1 MVEGVTNMA
10 MPAKKK
16 SRRLGKG
23 LQSLLSTPVEVTS
36 PDSNDE
42 APSAIK
48 SPAVADMVSGTVG
61 NTKNTNA
68 SDSVTPGSTMPVGGL
83 VYLDVDLLAPNA
95 RQPRQVFDEDG
106 LMAPADS
113 MKTAGLM
120 QPIVVRPRAEEDT
133 FELVAG
139 ERRWRAAQ
147 LAGLQQIPSL
157 VRELDDKA
165 SAEWA
170 LIENLQRED
179 LNPIDRA
186 EAFDRLVVDFEVTQK
201 EIAIQLGIDR
211 SSVANLL
218 RLNDLE
224 SPIKDA
230 VRDGRLSMG
239 HAKVLLSIPDASTSI
254 KIAKTCAREQWSV
267 RELERQLKKRT
278 SKSSE
283 TKQADPDARTM
294 HMENLSAQLGDHLGT
309 KVLIV
314 PGKKQGS
321 GKISLSFYSNEQF
334 EGILERLDFKA
345 NS

>member
-1 MVEGVTNMA
+1 MA
-10 MPAKKK
+10 SSTRKRK
-16 SRRLGKG
+16 RRLGKG
-23 LQSLLSTPVEVTS
+23 LESLLAKPVEVKPPAASPSDQADS
-36 PDSNDE
+36 PDTSNNDDIP
-42 APSAIK
+42 APSVD
-48 SPAVADMVSGTVG
+48 SSQPVAVGTEPSGH
-61 NTKNTNA
+61 K
-68 SDSVTPGSTMPVGGL
+68 GL
-83 VYLDVDLLAPNA
+83 TYLEIELIVPNP

-106 LMAPADS
+106 LMALADS

-120 QPIVVRPRAEEDT
+120 QPIVVRPRAGEDT

-147 LAGLQQIPSL
+147 LAGLKQIPSL
-157 VRELDDKA
+157 VRELDDRA

-224 SPIKDA
+224 PPVKDA

-239 HAKVLLSIPDASTSI
+239 HAKVLLSIPDASTGI

-267 RELERQLKKRT
+267 RELERQLKKRS
-278 SKSSE
+278 SKSLGS
-283 TKQADPDARTM
+283 KPADPDARTM
-294 HMENLSAQLGDHLGT
+294 YMENLSGQLGDHLGT
-309 KVLIV
+309 KVTIV

>member
-1 MVEGVTNMA
+1 MA
-10 MPAKKK
+10 SSTRKRK
-16 SRRLGKG
+16 RRLGKG
-23 LQSLLSTPVEVTS
+23 LESLLAKPVEVEPPAAPPNDSTVSPSTKKVDAAQATTS
-36 PDSNDE
+36 GS
-42 APSAIK
+42 SAKGDI
-48 SPAVADMVSGTVG
+48 AVDATEHE
-61 NTKNTNA
+61 
-68 SDSVTPGSTMPVGGL
+68 GL
-83 VYLDVDLLAPNA
+83 AYLATELIVPNP

-106 LMAPADS
+106 LMALADS

-120 QPIVVRPRAEEDT
+120 QPIVVRPRAGEEA

-147 LAGLQQIPSL
+147 LAGLEHIPSI

-186 EAFDRLVVDFEVTQK
+186 EAFDRLVVDFEATQK

-224 SPIKDA
+224 PPIKDA

-254 KIAKTCAREQWSV
+254 TIAKTCAKEQWSV
-267 RELERQLKKRT
+267 RELERQLKKR
-278 SKSSE
+278 SARSGA
-283 TKQADPDARTM
+283 TKTAEPDARTM
-294 HMENLSAQLGDHLGT
+294 YMENLSSQLGDHLGT
-309 KVLIV
+309 KVAIL

>member
-1 MVEGVTNMA
+1 MA
-10 MPAKKK
+10 SSTRKRK
-16 SRRLGKG
+16 RRLGKG
-23 LQSLLSTPVEVTS
+23 LESLLAKPVEVEPPAASPNDKDTS
-36 PDSNDE
+36 LDPDTSN
-42 APSAIK
+42 
-48 SPAVADMVSGTVG
+48 G
-61 NTKNTNA
+61 NTE
-68 SDSVTPGSTMPVGGL
+68 SSVDGDHSEVVSANPTDHKGL
-83 VYLDVDLLAPNA
+83 TYLATELIVPNPK
-95 RQPRQVFDEDG
+95 QPRQVFDEEG
-106 LMAPADS
+106 LMALADS

-120 QPIVVRPRAEEDT
+120 QPIVVRPRAGEET

-165 SAEWA
+165 SAEWS

-201 EIAIQLGIDR
+201 EIATQLGIDR

-224 SPIKDA
+224 SSIKDA

-254 KIAKTCAREQWSV
+254 KIARTCAREQWSV
-267 RELERQLKKRT
+267 RELERQLKKRS

-283 TKQADPDARTM
+283 AKPADPDARTM
-294 HMENLSAQLGDHLGT
+294 YMENLSTQLGDHLGT
-309 KVLIV
+309 KVTIV
-314 PGKKQGS
+314 AGKKQGS

>member
-1 MVEGVTNMA
+1 MA
-10 MPAKKK
+10 SSTRKRK
-16 SRRLGKG
+16 RRLGKG
-23 LQSLLSTPVEVTS
+23 LESLLSKPVEVEPPAASPNDKDTS
-36 PDSNDE
+36 LDPDTSN
-42 APSAIK
+42 
-48 SPAVADMVSGTVG
+48 G
-61 NTKNTNA
+61 NTE
-68 SDSVTPGSTMPVGGL
+68 SSVDGDHSEVVSANPTDHEGL
-83 VYLDVDLLAPNA
+83 TYLATELIVPNPK
-95 RQPRQVFDEDG
+95 QPRQVFDEDG
-106 LMAPADS
+106 LMALADS

-120 QPIVVRPRAEEDT
+120 QPIVVRPRAEENT

-283 TKQADPDARTM
+283 TKPADPDARTM
-294 HMENLSAQLGDHLGT
+294 YMENLSAQLGDHLGT
-309 KVLIV
+309 KVIIV

-334 EGILERLDFKA
+334 EGILERLDFKT

>member
-1 MVEGVTNMA
+1 MTSSA
-10 MPAKKK
+10 RKQK
-16 SRRLGKG
+16 RRLGKG
-23 LQSLLSTPVEVTS
+23 LESLLAKPVEVT
-36 PDSNDE
+36 P
-42 APSAIK
+42 
-48 SPAVADMVSGTVG
+48 PATATADAAG
-61 NTKNTNA
+61 TNA
-68 SDSVTPGSTMPVGGL
+68 IQKSTKTTANKNEEKSKDL
-83 VYLDVDLLAPNA
+83 SYLATELIVPNP
-95 RQPRQVFDEDG
+95 RQPRRVFDEDG
-106 LMAPADS
+106 LIALANS

-120 QPIVVRPRAEEDT
+120 QPIVVRPKTEEET

-147 LAGLQQIPSL
+147 LAGLKQIPAII
-157 VRELDDKA
+157 RELDDRA

-201 EIAIQLGIDR
+201 EIATQLGIDR

-224 SPIKDA
+224 PTIKDA

-239 HAKVLLSIPDASTSI
+239 HAKVLLSIPDATTSI
-254 KIAKTCAREQWSV
+254 SMAKNCAREQWSV
-267 RELERQLKKRT
+267 RELERQIKRRA
-278 SKSSE
+278 SKNTDSG
-283 TKQADPDARTM
+283 KDDPDARTM
-294 HMENLSAQLGDHLGT
+294 YMENLSSQLGDHLGT
-309 KVLIV
+309 KVSIA

-334 EGILERLDFKA
+334 EGLLERLDFKA

>member
-1 MVEGVTNMA
+1 MA
-10 MPAKKK
+10 SSTRKRK
-16 SRRLGKG
+16 RRLGKG
-23 LQSLLSTPVEVTS
+23 LESLLAKPVEVEPPAASPNDQVDS
-36 PDSNDE
+36 PD
-42 APSAIK
+42 
-48 SPAVADMVSGTVG
+48 T
-61 NTKNTNA
+61 TNNGGA
-68 SDSVTPGSTMPVGGL
+68 SESSVDGSHSEVGGSSPSDHEGLTYLATEL
-83 VYLDVDLLAPNA
+83 VVPNP

-106 LMAPADS
+106 LMALADS

-120 QPIVVRPRAEEDT
+120 QPIVVRPRAGEET

-224 SPIKDA
+224 PSIKDA

-267 RELERQLKKRT
+267 RELERQLKKRS

-283 TKQADPDARTM
+283 AKPADPDARKM
-294 HMENLSAQLGDHLGT
+294 YMENLSAQLGDHLGT
-309 KVLIV
+309 KVTIV
-314 PGKKQGS
+314 PGK
-321 GKISLSFYSNEQF
+321 N
-334 EGILERLDFKA
+334 
-345 NS
+345 

>member
-1 MVEGVTNMA
+1 MA
-10 MPAKKK
+10 SSTRKRK
-16 SRRLGKG
+16 RRLGKG
-23 LQSLLSTPVEVTS
+23 LESLLAKPVEVEPPAAAPNDQIDS
-36 PDSNDE
+36 PDTTNNDDVSE
-42 APSAIK
+42 SSVDGSHSEVMSAN
-48 SPAVADMVSGTVG
+48 PTDHE
-61 NTKNTNA
+61 
-68 SDSVTPGSTMPVGGL
+68 GL
-83 VYLDVDLLAPNA
+83 TYLATELIVPNPK
-95 RQPRQVFDEDG
+95 QPRQVFDEEG
-106 LMAPADS
+106 LMALADS

-120 QPIVVRPRAEEDT
+120 QPIVVRPRAGEET

-165 SAEWA
+165 SAEWS

-201 EIAIQLGIDR
+201 EIATQLGIDR

-224 SPIKDA
+224 SSIKDA

-254 KIAKTCAREQWSV
+254 KIARTCAREQWSV
-267 RELERQLKKRT
+267 RELERQLKKRS

-283 TKQADPDARTM
+283 AKPADPDARTM
-294 HMENLSAQLGDHLGT
+294 YMENLSTQLGDHLGT
-309 KVLIV
+309 KVTIV
-314 PGKKQGS
+314 AGKKQGS

>member
-1 MVEGVTNMA
+1 MA
-10 MPAKKK
+10 ASTRKRK
-16 SRRLGKG
+16 RRLGKG
-23 LQSLLSTPVEVTS
+23 LESLLAKPVEVEPPAASPNDQIDS
-36 PDSNDE
+36 PDTTNND
-42 APSAIK
+42 
-48 SPAVADMVSGTVG
+48 DVSE
-61 NTKNTNA
+61 
-68 SDSVTPGSTMPVGGL
+68 SSVDGSHSEVGGISPSDHEGLTYLSTEL
-83 VYLDVDLLAPNA
+83 VVPNP

-106 LMAPADS
+106 LMALADS

-120 QPIVVRPRAEEDT
+120 QPIVVRPRAGEET

-147 LAGLQQIPSL
+147 LAGLQQVPSL

-165 SAEWA
+165 SAEWS

-201 EIAIQLGIDR
+201 EIATQLGIDR

-224 SPIKDA
+224 SSIKDA

-254 KIAKTCAREQWSV
+254 KIARTCAREQWSV
-267 RELERQLKKRT
+267 RELERQLKKRS

-283 TKQADPDARTM
+283 AKPADPDARTM
-294 HMENLSAQLGDHLGT
+294 YMENLSTQLGDHLGT
-309 KVLIV
+309 KVTIV
-314 PGKKQGS
+314 AGKKQGS